1 MYHYV
6 CTHNYTYIYMTGPYW
21 DATNLEIDLII
32 AELLEVQ
39 LISLSTC
46 QDYVLC
52 NSVPQNLN
60 DSF

>member
-1 MYHYV
+1 
-6 CTHNYTYIYMTGPYW
+6 MTGPYW

>member
-1 MYHYV
+1 MYVHLII
-6 CTHNYTYIYMTGPYW
+6 HIYIFMTGPYW

-46 QDYVLC
+46 QDYVILY
-52 NSVPQNLN
+52 LKI
-60 DSF
+60 

>member
-1 MYHYV
+1 
-6 CTHNYTYIYMTGPYW
+6 MTGPYW

-46 QDYVLC
+46 QDYVILYLKIWMTHSKFIINTC
-52 NSVPQNLN
+52 WTHAN
-60 DSF
+60 